1 MEVKEYSLKLSTE
14 QAQKN
19 VEDLNKNLKIQED
32 LLFDIEKEIRGY
44 EKQLKKTSKTDLAAR
59 KAINDK
65 IAKTKERLNDE
76 RFGLKELNKER
87 KKANEELEDSI
98 ENSAE
103 YSGVLGM
110 IDQKTGGLISSIGG
124 MTKSVGSAT
133 KGFGAMKIAI
143 IGTGIGALLIA
154 LTSLGAAFTSTEEG
168 QNKFNKIMGIIGAT
182 VSVFTDRLATL
193 GSFLI
198 SVFENPKQA
207 LIDFKDAF
215 VENITNRISSAIET
229 LGFLGSAIKKVFSG
243 DFSGAMEDAKNAG
256 NSYVDTLTGVK
267 DTVGKVTNSVKE
279 LTNEIIKEGVAAG
292 KIADQRA
299 AADKLDRK
307 LIVERAEANRKRA
320 ELLEK
325 SVDKEKFTTL
335 ERVEFLKQA
344 GELEDEITQKEVAAA
359 KLRLKAKQAENA
371 LGGSTKEDLQEEA
384 QLKADLINL
393 ETARLM
399 KQREVT
405 GQIIAFKSE
414 AAAADKAISDEEIA
428 NAKAVQD
435 FKDSLRIKDKENKFA
450 EIEAEKEARILALE
464 ELKLSEEAKQQMILD
479 VEQAF
484 KEKKKLIEEEEAA
497 VLAEEKE
504 AFLEA
509 QLGEE
514 ELSLEKQRQM
524 ALDELTRFGAT
535 EAEKLAINTKYNQLE
550 AEQDKIKRDAEINM
564 AAQTFGAIA
573 NLLGENSKAGKAAA
587 VASALINTYQGI
599 TAELATKTATPW
611 GIALKIANIATVAS
625 IGFKS
630 VKDIMKTNPKSAGG
644 GGSPSTPSYSSRSAA
659 EPTPPMTSIP
669 PEFNTVGASGTNQL
683 ADAIG
688 GQSQQPIQTFVVAN
702 DVTTSQSLERN
713 IVTGAT
719 IG

>member
-1 MEVKEYSLKLSTE
+1 MVVKDYTLKLSTE
-14 QAQKN
+14 EAQKN

-87 KKANEELEDSI
+87 KKANEELEESI

-110 IDQKTGGLISSIGG
+110 LDSKTGGLISGISG

-133 KGFGAMKIAI
+133 KGFNLMKIAI

-154 LTSLGAAFTSTEEG
+154 LTSLSAAFTSTEEG

-215 VENITNRISSAIET
+215 VENITNRVSSAIDT

-243 DFSGAMEDAKNAG
+243 DFSGAMEDAKSAG
-256 NSYVDTLTGVK
+256 TSYIDTMTGVK
-267 DTVGKVTNSVKE
+267 DTVGKVTESVKS
-279 LTNEIIKEGVAAG
+279 LATEIVKEGVAAG

-405 GQIIAFKSE
+405 GQIIAFKAE

-435 FKDSLRIKDKENKFA
+435 FKDSLKVKDKENKFA
-450 EIEAEKEARILALE
+450 EIEAEKAANLLALE

-479 VEQAF
+479 VENAF
-484 KEKKKLIEEEEAA
+484 KEKKKIIEDEEKLA
-497 VLAEEKE
+497 LAEEKQ
-504 AFLEA
+504 AFLDA

-514 ELSLEKQRQM
+514 ELSLEKQKQM
-524 ALDELTRFGAT
+524 ALDELARFEGT
-535 EAEKLAINTKYNQLE
+535 QAEKNAIIKKYNQLE
-550 AEQDKIKRDAEINM
+550 AEDEKIKRDAEINM

-587 VASALINTYQGI
+587 IASALINTYQGI

-630 VKDIMKTNPKSAGG
+630 VKDIMKTTPKQTG
-644 GGSPSTPSYSSRSAA
+644 GGSTSTPSYSARTGS
-659 EPTPPMTSIP
+659 EPVPPMP
-669 PEFNTVGASGTNQL
+669 PAFNIVGSSGSNQI

-688 GQSQQPIQTFVVAN
+688 SQTQQPVQAFVVASE
-702 DVTTSQSLERN
+702 VTTAQSLERN
-713 IVTGAT
+713 TIEGAT